1 MSRSSTLCKEY
12 GMARA
17 YKVTKKAT
25 ANMPKAKTAM
35 SAPTKLQLLF
45 TIVNRTKTEFY
56 VDLLQNF
63 DINMQMILSAN
74 GTADTRIQSLLGLT
88 DSEKAVIISIIRRD
102 KSKLALAALD
112 EKFKTVKG
120 GKGIA
125 YTVPMSSTIGV
136 AIYQFLSNTNNGG
149 LI

>member
-1 MSRSSTLCKEY
+1 
-12 GMARA
+12 MARA
-17 YKVTKKAT
+17 YKVTKKAANDT
-25 ANMPKAKTAM
+25 AKAKTAM

-45 TIVNRTKTEFY
+45 TVVNRNKTEFY
-56 VDLLQNF
+56 VDLLHNF

-74 GTADTRIQSLLGLT
+74 GTADTRVQSLLGLT
-88 DSEKAVIISIIRRD
+88 NSEKAVIISVIRRD
-102 KSKLALAALD
+102 KSKDALEALA

>member
-1 MSRSSTLCKEY
+1 
-12 GMARA
+12 MARA

>member
-1 MSRSSTLCKEY
+1 
-12 GMARA
+12 MARA
-17 YKVTKKAT
+17 YKMKKNPT
-25 ANMPKAKTAM
+25 PSRTGNNSAM

-45 TIVNRTKTEFY
+45 TIVNRNKTEFY
-56 VDLLQNF
+56 VDLLHDF

-74 GTADTRIQSLLGLT
+74 GTADSRIKSLLGLT
-88 DSEKAVIISIIRRD
+88 DSEKAVIISVIRRD
-102 KSKLALAALD
+102 KSKLALEALG